1 MATELNRTFSLVA
14 DLFHA
19 KNLHIF
25 SYKLEDKGAEDY
37 YYMMRMIGKVR
48 QILVSKNIG
57 NVYFLYGHSSCSYC
71 PSSDWNIYLGDR
83 AET

>member
-1 MATELNRTFSLVA
+1 
-14 DLFHA
+14 
-19 KNLHIF
+19 
-25 SYKLEDKGAEDY
+25 
-37 YYMMRMIGKVR
+37 MMKMIGKVR

-71 PSSDWNIYLGDR
+71 PSSDLNIYLGDR